1 MNDTRISEL
10 LRANPR
16 ASKHE
21 ESIRR
26 ALEDV
31 RKLREAGLTSSKPVI
46 PTPYRGRAA
55 AGEVTKKTF
64 KTLRMSASTIV
75 FT

>member
-1 MNDTRISEL
+1 MTDSRMSDLI
-10 LRANPR
+10 RANPR

-31 RKLREAGLTSSKPVI
+31 RKLREVGLRSSTPII
-46 PTPYRGRAA
+46 PTPYRGRAS
-55 AGEVTKKTF
+55 AGEVSKKNFRSPRKPLYTV
-64 KTLRMSASTIV
+64 I